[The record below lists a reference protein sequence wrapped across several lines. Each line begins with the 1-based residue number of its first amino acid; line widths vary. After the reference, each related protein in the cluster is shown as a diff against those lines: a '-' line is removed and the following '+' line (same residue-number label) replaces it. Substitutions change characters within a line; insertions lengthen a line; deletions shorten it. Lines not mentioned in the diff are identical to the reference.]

1 MVMSLV
7 LEYVWLLI
15 VGIFPQRFNA
25 LASFEVL
32 GVIIVQEVL
41 LGLLC
46 FFTALVVLT
55 IDGMQAARYRLT
67 AVSRGRDAG
76 QRRQP

>member
-1 MVMSLV
+1 MVLSHRSLLLVGSLV
-7 LEYVWLLI
+7 LEYVWLLA
-15 VGIFPQRFNA
+15 VGIFPQRYNA
-25 LASFEVL
+25 LASFEVI

-55 IDGMQAARYRLT
+55 IDGTFSDSRLDLC
-67 AVSRGRDAG
+67 RF
-76 QRRQP
+76 